1 MESGGFGE
9 YALSLAMRENC
20 KSKTVILAV
29 QSRFFEEALGTRE
42 QLLAGNSL
50 DGTGIAKTVKQ
61 FFKGGL

>member
-1 MESGGFGE
+1 
-9 YALSLAMRENC
+9 MRENC